1 MYDSLLYKRE
11 YLIGEN
17 IILNIPTVGDAIDAG
32 IWYNRILDMFTAM
45 PIDFM
50 VPLDDMGIDFSE
62 IDDWQLFLLLFSSA
76 KNGMGVGIRSDLL
89 FKNIDLM
96 DFQMAQKDG
105 TDDVVL
111 INPTTSLVFDKLLYR
126 HISAAVCTIFGRKK
140 DRRRPANEDAR
151 LYMIEVE
158 RRKMKRRNRKRHK
171 PELESLIVAMVNT
184 EQFKYNF
191 RTVRELTIYQ
201 FNESV
206 KQILT
211 KVDYEHRMHGIYSG
225 TLDAK
230 SLSDKELNWL
240 IHD

>member
-1 MYDSLLYKRE
+1 MHDSLLYKRE
-11 YLIGEN
+11 YRVGEH
-17 IILNIPTVGDAIDAG
+17 IILNIPTIGDVIDAAEG
-32 IWYNRILDMFTAM
+32 YNRILDMFTTM

-50 VPLDDMGIDFSE
+50 VPLDDMGINFAE
-62 IDDWQLFLLLFSSA
+62 IDDWQLFLLLFNGA
-76 KNGMGVGIRSDLL
+76 KNGSSAAIRSDLL

-96 DFQMAQKDG
+96 DFRMAQKDG
-105 TDDVVL
+105 TDDIVL
-111 INPTTSLVFDKLLYR
+111 INPTMDFVFDKLLFR
-126 HISAAVCTIFGRKK
+126 HVSAAICAISGRKK
-140 DRRRPANEDAR
+140 DKRKPANEAAR
-151 LYMIEVE
+151 SYMIEVE
-158 RRKMKRRNRKRHK
+158 RKKIKRKRRKHQK

-191 RTVRELTIYQ
+191 DTVRELTIYQ
-201 FNESV
+201 FNESA
-206 KQILT
+206 KQILK